1 MLSQAEQKF
10 LIHALAAGVRI
21 DGRERS
27 TFRSV
32 IRERSG
38 VLCGVNASSLSQI
51 GEAQVLCFTR
61 ALDVQNQQDTLDDA
75 EADVTHT
82 KIQYIS
88 TSLAPNNKERL
99 AYCQSIVSMLS
110 RNTVIP
116 KNVILHLTLLAYGP
130 SYCTAASIAVADCLR
145 QIDNT
150 PSPLL
155 LVGAWKLGENWICD
169 ATLAEEESAE
179 ASVLALLDKEGQVQD
194 ISKHGSRPIT
204 LADLDA
210 AIEMCRAA
218 AQSLYSKLE
227 SKQL

>member
-1 MLSQAEQKF
+1 MLSQAEQRF
-10 LIHALAAGVRI
+10 LAHAIASGVRI
-21 DGRERS
+21 DGREQSALRS
-27 TFRSV
+27 IV
-32 IRERSG
+32 REQSG
-38 VLCGVNASSLSQI
+38 VLCGVDASSSCQI

-61 ALDVQNQQDTLDDA
+61 ALDVPSQQETLDEA
-75 EADVTHT
+75 EPEVTHT

-88 TSLAPNNKERL
+88 TSLAPHNRERL

-116 KNVILHLTLLAYGP
+116 KNVVLYLSLLAYGP

-145 QIDNT
+145 QLDST
-150 PSPLL
+150 SAPPV
-155 LVGAWKLGENWICD
+155 LVGAWKLGENWVCD

-179 ASVLALLDKEGQVQD
+179 ASVLVLLDREGQVQD
-194 ISKHGSRPIT
+194 ISKHGSRPIA

-210 AIEMCRAA
+210 ALEICRAA
-218 AQSLYSKLE
+218 ARLLYSSTE